1 MQNEGADCQ
10 GWKQMSSYEV
20 VRHEILCRPILE
32 VKGISENEKEEVD
45 LRGCKFV
52 ISLRDH

>member
-10 GWKQMSSYEV
+10 GWKQISSYEV
-20 VRHEILCRPILE
+20 VRHEILCRSILE

-52 ISLRDH
+52 ISL